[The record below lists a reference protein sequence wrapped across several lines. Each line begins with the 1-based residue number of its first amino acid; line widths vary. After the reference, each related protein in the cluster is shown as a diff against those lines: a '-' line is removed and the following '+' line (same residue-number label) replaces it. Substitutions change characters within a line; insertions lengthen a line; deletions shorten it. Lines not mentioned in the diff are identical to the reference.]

1 MKRKALI
8 GIVISGICLFLAL
21 RGIDWDAVYG
31 ALRTAHYIYIIP
43 NALLVLFSMWLR
55 AIRWRLMT
63 NSIKQGIGL
72 HSLFAS
78 TMIGFMVNNVLP
90 LRLGEIAR
98 PFSLSRKEDVSRS
111 AAFATIVVERVF
123 DALSLFL
130 ISGMLVA
137 FAPILIDDNPA
148 LSNVAYIAMFGHIAV
163 LAFLVLLRVKTELAL
178 KITRVLTSILPDR
191 FQVKVIEVV
200 EKFVEGLGVFKDWRS
215 LALIMFWSLIIWGVV
230 GFSNYFIFLAFDLH
244 APAYSVPWFAPFVV
258 LVFVSLGV
266 MLPQAPGFVGA
277 FQFFTIQALKIFGI
291 PASIGLSFSLV
302 LHIGNYLPV
311 TLVGLYY
318 LRREH
323 FSLKQ
328 IEEEVA

>member
-1 MKRKALI
+1 MKRKAIL
-8 GIVISGICLFLAL
+8 GIVISAVCLFLAL
-21 RGIDWDAVYG
+21 RGIDWAAVYG
-31 ALRTAHYIYIIP
+31 ALREAHYIYIIP

-78 TMIGFMVNNVLP
+78 TLIGFMVNNVLP

-98 PFSLSRKEDVSRS
+98 PFSLSRKEDISRS
-111 AAFATIVVERVF
+111 AAFATIVVERIF
-123 DALSLFL
+123 DALSLFM

-137 FAPILIDDNPA
+137 FAPVLINDNPTLTKLAYVAIVAHIIA
-148 LSNVAYIAMFGHIAV
+148 LV
-163 LAFLVLLRVKTELAL
+163 FLILMRVKTELAL
-178 KITRVLTSILPDR
+178 KITRVFTSVLPER
-191 FQVKVIEVV
+191 FQVKVLEVV

-215 LALIMFWSLIIWGVV
+215 LALIFFWSMVIWAVL

-244 APAYSVPWFAPFVV
+244 APAYHIPWFAPYVV
-258 LVFVSLGV
+258 LVLVSLGV
-266 MLPQAPGFVGA
+266 MLPSSPGFVGP
-277 FQFFTIQALKIFGI
+277 FQFFTIQALKLFGV

-323 FSLKQ
+323 FTLRQ